1 MDTIT
6 SIRMS
11 RMSTLSYLFLFTLF
25 VLLLLPVVS
34 VVEQSTEATSSYG
47 VDKSWPMQHAIIS
60 KSDSDDADADDNS
73 SQKRYEDFMKG
84 CYQQGYKKYEKRPDG
99 LYQRKDDDP
108 DPANKENENNEGGDN
123 NNNNNNNNNKK
134 NDVEYVKVCNEAEH
148 DRIEMNLNQP
158 KEMENYTHAGYAKVD
173 TPSNVLQLLT
183 KFWDTNKRFLWPEF
197 WDDGNTYVNHWE
209 VPTMV
214 SKTESEVSREIFLN

>member
-6 SIRMS
+6 SIRM
-11 RMSTLSYLFLFTLF
+11 MSLPSSYLFLFTLF

-34 VVEQSTEATSSYG
+34 VVEQTDEMTSSYG
-47 VDKSWPMQHAIIS
+47 VDKSWPMQHGIIP
-60 KSDSDDADADDNS
+60 KSDDFDVDADVDVDDS
-73 SQKRYEDFMKG
+73 SQKRYNDFMKG
-84 CYQQGYKKYEKRPDG
+84 CYQQGYKRYEKRPDG

-108 DPANKENENNEGGDN
+108 DPTKEYI
-123 NNNNNNNNNKK
+123 KK
-134 NDVEYVKVCNEAEH
+134 NDEEYVKVCNEAER

-173 TPSNVLQLLT
+173 APSNVLQLLT
-183 KFWDTNKRFLWPEF
+183 KFWDTNKRLVWPEF

-214 SKTESEVSREIFLN
+214 SKR